1 MFELVQV
8 GAKTYYIEG
17 PVKIGVYKISDTQIC
32 LIDTGNDKFAAKKI
46 AAIADENGWTVA
58 AIINTH
64 SHADHCGGNAFLQ
77 QKYGC
82 PAYSAPVEATFIE
95 HPILEPAS
103 LYGGYPDG
111 SLRGKAFMAAPSR
124 CLPLTDDC
132 LPAGLTYTYLNG
144 HCSQMLG
151 IHTDDDIW
159 FLGDCVA
166 RQEILDKYHIT
177 VTLDVAEFLRTLDKV
192 SALTGRLFIPAHTPA
207 LEDMAE
213 IIAINRAKVTEIC
226 NVLLQICQTPKTQE
240 EVLRDVF
247 EHYEMR
253 HTAQQHALIGYTV
266 RSYLSYLKD
275 GEQLTARIDNGMLYY
290 AAV

>member
-17 PVKIGVYKISDTQIC
+17 PVKIGVYKLSGTQVC

-46 AAIADENGWTVA
+46 AAIMESNGWTPQT
-58 AIINTH
+58 IINTH

-77 QKYGC
+77 EKYGC
-82 PAYSAPVEATFIE
+82 SIYSAPIEATFIE

-103 LYGGYPDG
+103 LYGGYPDS

-124 CLPLTDDC
+124 CLPLTEEN

-151 IHTDDDIW
+151 IHTDDDVW

-192 SALTGRLFIPAHTPA
+192 AALEGRLFIPSHTPA
-207 LEDMAE
+207 LENLGEM
-213 IIAINRAKVTEIC
+213 IAINRSKVEEIC
-226 NVLLQICQTPKTQE
+226 NVLLQICKTPKTQE
-240 EVLRDVF
+240 EILRDVF
-247 EHYEMR
+247 AHFDMR
-253 HTAQQHALIGYTV
+253 HTVAQHALIGYTV
-266 RSYLSYLKD
+266 RSYISYLKD
-275 GEQLTARIDNGMLYY
+275 AEKLTATIENGLLYY
-290 AAV
+290 ATI